1 MRDASDSCYPP
12 SPVPGDDDLPDGVSA
27 YRLRPVRLGL
37 HGHPVHVA
45 RRVLGRRL
53 RRPPLSRRP
62 QPGVRQQRH
71 RLPRELRT
79 RLACARTS
87 VAEPGEILHLA
98 TTDPGEDTAAA
109 LRAEALALIAEDP
122 LDWMNRS
129 SLMRRLRELQAAHR
143 RPGAP

>member
-1 MRDASDSCYPP
+1 M
-12 SPVPGDDDLPDGVSA
+12 
-27 YRLRPVRLGL
+27 
-37 HGHPVHVA
+37 
-45 RRVLGRRL
+45 
-53 RRPPLSRRP
+53 
-62 QPGVRQQRH
+62 
-71 RLPRELRT
+71 
-79 RLACARTS
+79 
-87 VAEPGEILHLA
+87 AEPGEILHLA